1 MDIQPKPQHPPPE
14 AGCAKNAPGAP
25 CSSGGQGLPVVI
37 SNSAAEITPAAAAE
51 IAPAAIDAALVLA
64 YLRSPNDTPD
74 IDKAVT
80 SLTAANLAL
89 LHDADGAA
97 ITSALARQMV
107 VLEAVFM
114 RCTLNATYA
123 KTPEQAVALMKQA
136 LNAHAHWLRAASVLV
151 AAKGGARVLPS

>member
-1 MDIQPKPQHPPPE
+1 VSAPSPP
-14 AGCAKNAPGAP
+14 AA
-25 CSSGGQGLPVVI
+25 I
-37 SNSAAEITPAAAAE
+37 SNLAAEITPAASASL
-51 IAPAAIDAALVLA
+51 IDAAIVLT

-80 SLTAANLAL
+80 SLTAENLAL
-89 LHDADGAA
+89 LDDADGAA

-136 LNAHAHWLRAASVLV
+136 LSAQTSYLRTAAIFS
-151 AAKGGARVLPS
+151 AIRAGARVLPQ